1 MTTEL
6 CIGTAQFGLNYGVTN
21 SDGQVDKIEI
31 QNILAAAVANDI
43 WYLDSAQ
50 SYGEAESLLGSC
62 KPKNFSFRIASK
74 LSAQPNNLWGIE
86 RQDIWEKAF
95 QKTLQNL
102 QVSSIDSFFLHN
114 ADDLKHP
121 NRSFLLDWLL
131 GLQDRKLV
139 RRIGVSIY
147 SAADLKDLP
156 LSLLQIVQLPLSI
169 YDQRL
174 LLNGTISKLSQAGI
188 AIHARSVFLQGLILQ
203 SHLNW
208 PLFLSQQLKHH
219 HAACELES
227 KANNLNMLDVA
238 LKFLRDVDQLEAV
251 IVGVTKKNELAAIIK
266 SWLALKSMLDV
277 PPFYAN
283 WNWENHSDL
292 DPRSWPSR

>member
-1 MTTEL
+1 MTPEL
-6 CIGTAQFGLNYGVTN
+6 CLGTAQFGLNYGVTN

-31 QNILAAAVANDI
+31 QNILAAAATNDI
-43 WYLDSAQ
+43 SYLDTAQ
-50 SYGEAESLLGSC
+50 AYGEAESLLGSC

-74 LSAQPNNLWGIE
+74 LPAQPNNLWGIE

-95 QKTLQNL
+95 QQTLRNL
-102 QVSSIDSFFLHN
+102 QVSNIDSFFLHN
-114 ADDLKHP
+114 ADDLKYP
-121 NRSFLLDWLL
+121 NRNFLLDWLL
-131 GLQDRKLV
+131 SLQDRKLV

-147 SAADLKDLP
+147 CASDLEGLP
-156 LSLLQIVQLPLSI
+156 LSLFQIVQLPLSI

-174 LLNGTISKLSQAGI
+174 LLDGTISKLSKAGI

-208 PLFLSQQLKHH
+208 PLFLSQQFKHH
-219 HAACELES
+219 HAACELEA

-251 IVGVTKKNELAAIIK
+251 IVGVTKTSEFAAIIK
-266 SWLALKSMLDV
+266 SWLAPISRLEV
-277 PPFYAN
+277 FPFYAN
-283 WNWENHSDL
+283 WSWENHSDL